1 VIGKGVA
8 ASWLVASAVLAGLLL
23 RDRVGDALVV
33 TRYTGYVLPWLV
45 LGLVP
50 GAAGAWRARRRAL
63 AAVLAASAVLVV
75 VREAPLHR
83 RRPAPPAP
91 AATLKVMSFNTSWH
105 NGDVG
110 RLAAAVRAYDPDLLL
125 VQEIAPEVFA
135 ALVDALR
142 AAPPGRTADAYA
154 SYEPEV
160 GQGVVSR
167 WPLKGSIALKDK
179 GKAQRVLV
187 HGPGGPLAV
196 YNVHPYRGNGWR
208 FRYRQIAALL
218 DEEVRREEAPVIVA
232 GDFNTPDHSELYALL
247 ERRLTNAHRAAGSGF
262 GFTYPSRDF
271 RLLGLLP
278 LPPLVR
284 IDHVFLDDRLVAV
297 AAGTLPD
304 AGGSDHRP
312 VFAELGLRGGAAR

>member
-1 VIGKGVA
+1 MRVA
-8 ASWLVASAVLAGLLL
+8 AAWLLASAVLAGLAL

-33 TRYTGYVLPWLV
+33 TRYTGYVLPWLLV
-45 LGLVP
+45 GLVP
-50 GAAGAWRARRRAL
+50 GAAWAWRARRRAL
-63 AAVLAASAVLVV
+63 AALLVASAVLVV

-83 RRPAPPAP
+83 RRATP
-91 AATLKVMSFNTSWH
+91 AAAEGRLRVMSFNTSWH
-105 NGDVG
+105 NADVP
-110 RLAAAVRAYDPDLLL
+110 RLAAAVGAYDPDLLL
-125 VQEIAPEVFA
+125 VQEISPEVFA
-135 ALVDALR
+135 ALRETLR
-142 AAPPGRTADAYA
+142 AAPPGGTGYAYA
-154 SYEPEV
+154 AYEPEV

-167 WPLKGSIALKDK
+167 FPLAGSTAMKAR

-187 HGPGGPLAV
+187 RGPGGPLAV
-196 YNVHPYRGNGWR
+196 YNVHPLRSGGWR
-208 FRYRQIAALL
+208 QRFDQIAALL
-218 DEEVRREEAPVIVA
+218 DEDVSGEEAPVIVA
-232 GDFNTPDHSELYALL
+232 GDFNTPEHSQLYAVL

-284 IDHVFLDDRLVAV
+284 IDHIFFDDRLVAV